1 VPSPVAELVGWLA
14 LPALVLIT
22 SSGVGLLV
30 ERLLRIRLPG
40 VLVAPLGACTAI
52 VLVMPGYAIGVGA
65 WLGVLV
71 LVAATA
77 AGLWPVRRR
86 LREEAARLMPRW
98 AALTALVVFGLYMA
112 PVVLSGGW
120 AWTGYNFVNDTA
132 FQFVLTDWVA
142 RHGIPYDEQLRSTT
156 SETVRVYLLTRYPVG
171 AHVHMAT
178 LGAILRAPVEVLY
191 QPYIASFVA
200 LSSLGLVG
208 LASRSG
214 LSARWAAVAGFVAAS
229 ASLTYHYALQG
240 NVKEMAMLLSLV
252 TAAAAGREL
261 LTSERPQ
268 AMVVCVA
275 LPLAASLAVF
285 GAGALPFAAALG
297 AVLLVAAA
305 WQARAQ
311 PLRRRLAP
319 TAAIGL
325 AVLIVAAVPSLTSV
339 SESFRALRGSFQ
351 TANAEA
357 QGETLA
363 HLRRPL
369 PLEQAGGVWLSGDY
383 RNAVARPVLARGTD
397 AGLVLVGAL
406 GLVGLAMTLRRR
418 EVAAAGLVAA
428 GALTY
433 LLVAPRTSPYA
444 DAKMLA
450 LISPAVVLCGMLG
463 AAALAR
469 RWRAIGA
476 GAAGILGV
484 LVLAS
489 AAFAYHDVNLAP
501 RDRIDS
507 LVDLGDRYEGDDRLL
522 LWNEYEEFAKYFM
535 RRAVINQPTEAMTES
550 HIVLKRD
557 LGFFGGRTFELDDID
572 FAYLQRFPGIV
583 TRIRPNESR
592 PPANYRREYRDDF
605 YEVWRRQ
612 PGPVVKQH
620 VSLLDERAHTSV
632 NEVDC
637 AGLRDLAAAA
647 PGGSRLVAA
656 VQPERRTL
664 LLPNA
669 HDRPAGWPD
678 SPERPGQM
686 AVITPGHVSGS
697 LSVSGGRYTAWLEGS
712 LGRPVSVTID
722 GRRAGSAQGINT
734 PGAWLRAGRVELA
747 PGRHRVEVSR
757 PGGGLAPGDG
767 AHSTLGALALVA
779 DGNPRLLQ
787 VEPQEAGRLCGR
799 PLDWVEVVE
808 PSR

>member
-1 VPSPVAELVGWLA
+1 VQSPLAEVVAWVA

-22 SSGVGLLV
+22 SCGIGLLV
-30 ERLLRIRLPG
+30 EHVLRIRLPG

-52 VLVMPGYAIGVGA
+52 VLLIPGYTIGVGA
-65 WLGVLV
+65 WLGVVV
-71 LVAATA
+71 LLAATA
-77 AGLWPVRRR
+77 AGVWPVRGN

-98 AALTALVVFGLYMA
+98 AGVAALAVFALYIA

-120 AWTGYNFVNDTA
+120 TWTGYNFVNDTA
-132 FQFVLTDWVA
+132 FQFVLTDWVG

-156 SETVRVYLLTRYPVG
+156 SETVRVYLLTRYPLG
-171 AHVHMAT
+171 AHVHLAT
-178 LGAILRAPVEVLY
+178 LGAILRAPADVLY
-191 QPYIASFVA
+191 QSYIASLVA
-200 LSSLGLVG
+200 LSALGLAG
-208 LASRSG
+208 LAARAG
-214 LSARWAAVAGFVAAS
+214 LTERWAAAAAFVAAS

-240 NVKEMAMLLSLV
+240 NVKEMAMLMSLV

-285 GAGALPFAAALG
+285 GAAALPYVGALS
-297 AVLLVAAA
+297 AVLLVGAA

-311 PLRRRLAP
+311 RLRRRLLS

-325 AVLIVAAVPSLTSV
+325 AVLVVAAVPSLTTV
-339 SESFRALRGSFQ
+339 SDSLRSLRGTFQ
-351 TANAEA
+351 TGNAESH
-357 QGETLA
+357 GETLA
-363 HLRRPL
+363 HLTRPL
-369 PLEQAGGVWLSGDY
+369 PVAQAGGVWLSGDY
-383 RNAVARPVLARGTD
+383 RNAVARPALAHVTD
-397 AGLVLVGAL
+397 AGLVLVGILAL
-406 GLVGLAMTLRRR
+406 GGLAVTLRRR

-433 LLVAPRTSPYA
+433 LVVAPRTSPYA

-450 LISPAVVLCGMLG
+450 IVSPAIVLCGMLG
-463 AAALAR
+463 AASLAR
-469 RWRAIGA
+469 RWKSIGA
-476 GAAGILGV
+476 GAAGLLAL
-484 LVLAS
+484 LVLSS

-507 LVDLGDRYEGDDRLL
+507 LADLGDRYAGDHRLL

-550 HIVLKRD
+550 FIELKRD
-557 LGFFGGRTFELDDID
+557 LGFFGGRTFDLDDAD
-572 FAYLQRFPGIV
+572 LAYVERFPGIV

-592 PPANYRREYRDDF
+592 PPANYRREYGDGF

-612 PGPVVKQH
+612 STPAVAEH
-620 VSLLDERAHTSV
+620 VSLLDERARTSV

-637 AGLRDLAAAA
+637 AGLRDLAARA
-647 PGGSRLVAA
+647 PAGSQLVAA

-664 LLPNA
+664 LLPQA
-669 HDRPAGWPD
+669 DDRPAGWPD

-686 AVITPGHVSGS
+686 ALNNPGRVTGS

-722 GRRAGSAQGINT
+722 GRRVGSAQGINT
-734 PGAWLRAGRVELA
+734 PGAWLRAGAVELD
-747 PGRHRVEVSR
+747 PGRHQIEVNR
-757 PGGGLAPGDG
+757 AGGDLAPGDG
-767 AHSTLGALALVA
+767 ARSTLGALALMA
-779 DGNPRLLQ
+779 DGQPKLIQVPRED
-787 VEPQEAGRLCGR
+787 VRRLCGR
-799 PLDWVEVVE
+799 PLDWVELVE
-808 PSR
+808 P

>member
-1 VPSPVAELVGWLA
+1 VPSPVAELVAWLA
-14 LPALVLIT
+14 LPALLLIT

-30 ERLLRIRLPG
+30 ERVLRIRLPG

-52 VLVMPGYAIGVGA
+52 VLVMPGYTIGAGA
-65 WLGVLV
+65 WLGVVV
-71 LVAATA
+71 LLAATV
-77 AGLWPVRRR
+77 AGLWPARGR
-86 LREEAARLMPRW
+86 LREEVARLMPRW
-98 AALTALVVFGLYMA
+98 AGVTLLAVFALYMA

-120 AWTGYNFVNDTA
+120 TWTGYNFVNDTA
-132 FQFVLTDWVA
+132 FQFVLTDWVG

-178 LGAILRAPVEVLY
+178 LGAMLRAPVEVLY
-191 QPYIASFVA
+191 QPYIASLVA

-208 LASRSG
+208 LATRSG
-214 LSARWAAVAGFVAAS
+214 LSARWAAAAGFVAAS

-240 NVKEMAMLLSLV
+240 NVKEMAMLMSLV

-285 GAGALPFAAALG
+285 GAAALPYAAALG

-311 PLRRRLAP
+311 PLRRHLAS
-319 TAAIGL
+319 TAAVGL
-325 AVLIVAAVPSLTSV
+325 AVLVVAAVPSLTSV
-339 SESFRALRGSFQ
+339 SDSFRALRGSFQ
-351 TANAEA
+351 ASNAEA

-363 HLRRPL
+363 HLTRPL
-369 PLEQAGGVWLSGDY
+369 PLAQAGGVWLSGDY
-383 RNAVARPVLARGTD
+383 RNAVGRPTLARGTD

-406 GLVGLAMTLRRR
+406 ALLGLVMTLRRR
-418 EVAAAGLVAA
+418 EVAAAALVAV

-433 LLVAPRTSPYA
+433 LIVAPRTSPYA

-450 LISPAVVLCGMLG
+450 IVSPAIVLCGMLG

-469 RWRAIGA
+469 RWRVLGA

-489 AAFAYHDVNLAP
+489 AALAYHDVNLAP

-507 LVDLGDRYEGDDRLL
+507 LVDLGDRYDGDDRLL

-550 HIVLKRD
+550 HIELNRE

-572 FAYLQRFPGIV
+572 LAYLQRFPGIV

-592 PPANYRREYRDDF
+592 PPANYRREYRNDF

-612 PGPVVKQH
+612 PEPVVAEH
-620 VSLLDERAHTSV
+620 VSLFDERARTSV
-632 NEVDC
+632 NRPDC
-637 AGLRDLAAAA
+637 AGLRDIAARA
-647 PGGSRLVAA
+647 PAGSQLVAA

-664 LLPNA
+664 SLPSA
-669 HDRPAGWPD
+669 RDRPPGWPD

-686 AVITPGHVSGS
+686 ALNTPGHVTGS
-697 LSVSGGRYTAWLEGS
+697 LKVSGGRYTAWLEGS

-722 GRRAGSAQGINT
+722 GRRVGSAQGINT
-734 PGAWLRAGRVELA
+734 PGAWLRAGGVTLE
-747 PGRHRVEVSR
+747 PGRHTVEVRR
-757 PGGGLAPGDG
+757 PGGSLAPGDG
-767 AHSTLGALALVA
+767 ARSTLGALALVA
-779 DGNPRLLQ
+779 HGETRLLH
-787 VEPQEAGRLCGR
+787 VERADASQLCGR
-799 PLDWVEVVE
+799 LLDWVELIE
-808 PSR
+808 PSG